1 MDKVIEALEVT
12 SSEVRIID
20 RKKVILTGLKKL
32 ISFDPEE
39 FLMETNLGTIL
50 LKGEGLEIIKLDTVD
65 GSISIKG
72 RVLGY
77 NYIEGN
83 VKNKNNG
90 LVAKLFK

>member
-1 MDKVIEALEVT
+1 MEALEVS

-32 ISFDPEE
+32 VSFDPEE
-39 FLMETNLGTIL
+39 FLMETNLGTLL
-50 LKGEGLEIIKLDTVD
+50 LKGDGLEIIKLDTVD

-72 RVLGY
+72 QVLGY
-77 NYIEGN
+77 NYIDGN
-83 VKNKNNG
+83 IKNKNNG

>member
-1 MDKVIEALEVT
+1 MDKVIDALEVS

-32 ISFDPEE
+32 VSFDPEE
-39 FLMETNLGTIL
+39 FLMETNLGTLL
-50 LKGEGLEIIKLDTVD
+50 LKGDGLEIIKLDTAE

-72 RVLGY
+72 HVAGY
-77 NYIEGN
+77 NYIDGGI
-83 VKNKNNG
+83 KNKNNG